1 MFDYSLAH
9 WLTFVGAGLA
19 LEFTPGPSMLYV
31 LGQTARHGRRHGLV
45 GLAGVLSG
53 GVAHIVLTVFG
64 LAALIAQSAWLFSM
78 IKWIGAIYLVWLGVQ
93 SLCTRSSD
101 DVAETAA
108 TDHRRA
114 VPSAWRAYRQ
124 GLLIDLFNP
133 KVALFFL
140 AFIPQFVVAGA
151 GPVAV
156 QLGLHGVLLLALAAV
171 CDTPLVLI
179 GDRLSRWFKGRRRLA
194 LWSERGLGALFVALG
209 ARLALA
215 HR

>member
-53 GVAHIVLTVFG
+53 GVVHIVLTVFG
-64 LAALIAQSAWLFSM
+64 LAALIARSAWLFSI
-78 IKWIGAIYLVWLGVQ
+78 IKWVGAAYLIWLGMQ
-93 SLCTRSSD
+93 SLWARSRDSG
-101 DVAETAA
+101 AEAEA
-108 TDHRRA
+108 TGAMRT
-114 VPSAWRAYRQ
+114 VPSVWRAYRQ

-140 AFIPQFVVAGA
+140 AFIPQFVVPGA
-151 GPVAV
+151 GPVAA
-156 QLGLHGVLLLALAAV
+156 QLALHGVLLLALAAV

-179 GDRLSRWFKGRRRLA
+179 GARLSRWFTGRRQLA

>member
-19 LEFTPGPSMLYV
+19 LEFTPGPSMLYM
-31 LGQTARHGRRHGLV
+31 LGQTARHGRTHGLI

-64 LAALIAQSAWLFSM
+64 LAALIAQSALAFS
-78 IKWIGAIYLVWLGVQ
+78 ILKWIGAAYLVWLGIQ
-93 SLCTRSSD
+93 SLRAKPGDADAPAPAAPAAPSLWRS
-101 DVAETAA
+101 
-108 TDHRRA
+108 
-114 VPSAWRAYRQ
+114 YRQ

-133 KVALFFL
+133 KVALFFV
-140 AFIPQFVVAGA
+140 AFIPQFVVPGA
-151 GPVAV
+151 GPVAA
-156 QLGLHGVLLLALAAV
+156 QLALHGVLLLALAAI

-179 GDRLSRWFKGRRRLA
+179 GARLTRWFRGRETLA
-194 LWSERGLGALFVALG
+194 RWSERGLGAVFVGLG